1 MSGKRSLRYG
11 STADMP
17 PAMRALV
24 EHQDA
29 TRPRRADLLAMQ
41 SAPTPLAPV
50 PRAAIVAPDPV
61 ALDYGRRPRHV
72 KHVSG
77 EMNKTEARY
86 AKHLDGLIA
95 AGEVSWWGFELI
107 KLRLAAN
114 RCWFSVDF
122 LVRMKAGGFE
132 LHEVKGR
139 KGDGYFATEDGKL
152 KAKFAAE
159 KYPFWPVRIVW
170 PAKGG
175 GWNRE
180 RVG

>member
-29 TRPRRADLLAMQ
+29 TRQRRADLLAMQ

-50 PRAAIVAPDPV
+50 PRVAIVAPDPV

-72 KHVSG
+72 EHRSG

-86 AKHLDGLIA
+86 AQHLDALIA
-95 AGEVSWWGFELI
+95 AGEVSWYGFEVI

-139 KGDGYFATEDGKL
+139 KGDRYFATEDGKL
-152 KAKFAAE
+152 KAKFAARRCGLARTDTSR
-159 KYPFWPVRIVW
+159 PR
-170 PAKGG
+170 KGG
-175 GWNRE
+175 GWDQE
-180 RVG
+180 TIG

>member
-29 TRPRRADLLAMQ
+29 TRQRRADLLAMQ

-50 PRAAIVAPDPV
+50 PRAAIVGPDPV

-72 KHVSG
+72 EHRSG

-86 AKHLDGLIA
+86 AQHLDALIA
-95 AGEVSWWGFELI
+95 AGEVKEWRFEGL
-107 KLRLAAN
+107 KLRLAK
-114 RCWFSVDF
+114 RTWLTVDF
-122 LVRMKAGGFE
+122 LVRLADGSIE

-139 KGDGYFATEDGKL
+139 KGKRYHATEDGKL
-152 KAKFAAE
+152 KVKVAGEMFAA
-159 KYPFWPVRIVW
+159 FWALRIVW
-170 PAKGG
+170 PAQGG
-175 GWNRE
+175 GWDQE
-180 RVG
+180 TIG